1 MILLFHLITHIAIV
15 CTIHTLLLFVPLAD
29 MHVFELINSFLSSF
43 YSLGEDM
50 HAKQPMNAW

>member
-43 YSLGEDM
+43 RGATALLV
-50 HAKQPMNAW
+50 AAVKR